1 MYAYD
6 STGNRPY
13 YSSGSGWVRVLDE
26 NSSVSAHTD
35 VNMTGVADGNV
46 LSWSSAQGRFNVG
59 APSAGSVA
67 LNDLTDVVNT
77 SPTKGMSL
85 VYNGTNWVQATTPV
99 SQFIV
104 TASDANGYEFQGA
117 GFPAGQS
124 ADNPDIH
131 LKKGQT
137 YYFRN
142 TSSGHPFRIQSTTGT
157 GGTAYN
163 TGVTDN
169 NASGPNGVIVFHVPM
184 DAPSTLYYQCTS
196 HTNMVGNIN
205 IT

>member
-1 MYAYD
+1 
-6 STGNRPY
+6 
-13 YSSGSGWVRVLDE
+13 
-26 NSSVSAHTD
+26 
-35 VNMTGVADGNV
+35 
-46 LSWSSAQGRFNVG
+46 
-59 APSAGSVA
+59 
-67 LNDLTDVVNT
+67 
-77 SPTKGMSL
+77 MSL

-157 GGTAYN
+157 GGTAYILVLLIIMLQDLMVLLYF
-163 TGVTDN
+163 TCLW
-169 NASGPNGVIVFHVPM
+169 
-184 DAPSTLYYQCTS
+184 TLHQ
-196 HTNMVGNIN
+196 HFITNVHHIQ
-205 IT
+205 IW

>member
-1 MYAYD
+1 MIFD
-6 STGNRPY
+6 FGG
-13 YSSGSGWVRVLDE
+13 SSPPCRGPMNSVLATTH
-26 NSSVSAHTD
+26 SSVYLAMRHIFPE
-35 VNMTGVADGNV
+35 V
-46 LSWSSAQGRFNVG
+46 
-59 APSAGSVA
+59 PISAGAFEPLEIVR
-67 LNDLTDVVNT
+67 
-77 SPTKGMSL
+77 PKGTFL
-85 VYNGTNWVQATTPV
+85 DAHYPRPV
-99 SQFIV
+99 SGCAAEVSQRIAEAVFAALVEALPDRV
-104 TASDANGYEFQGA
+104 TAA
-117 GFPAGQS
+117 PAGTS
-124 ADNPDIH
+124 GNNPDIH

-196 HTNMVGNIN
+196 HTNMVGNLN